1 VVDGVIVSSQEFETV
16 DAARSWLAD
25 PGRVRFAMPEVPR
38 SRPMWVRVRAV
49 FSSSTKWLF
58 FPETE
63 GTDWVEAPIE
73 LPPPE
78 LTLEGPPGSSE
89 G

>member
-1 VVDGVIVSSQEFETV
+1 
-16 DAARSWLAD
+16 
-25 PGRVRFAMPEVPR
+25 
-38 SRPMWVRVRAV
+38 V